1 MHSYALGF
9 FIKDT
14 KHIVKI
20 NHDFVKA
27 KMTYLQDCIWSLP
40 TLFEINQVVIG
51 IQLLGNSFE
60 SQDQRK

>member
-1 MHSYALGF
+1 M
-9 FIKDT
+9 KDT

-27 KMTYLQDCIWSLP
+27 HDSKQDCIWSLP

-60 SQDQRK
+60 SQD

>member
-1 MHSYALGF
+1 MHSYASSFLV
-9 FIKDT
+9 KDT

-40 TLFEINQVVIG
+40 TLFEINQVVIS
-51 IQLLGNSFE
+51 IQLLSNSFE